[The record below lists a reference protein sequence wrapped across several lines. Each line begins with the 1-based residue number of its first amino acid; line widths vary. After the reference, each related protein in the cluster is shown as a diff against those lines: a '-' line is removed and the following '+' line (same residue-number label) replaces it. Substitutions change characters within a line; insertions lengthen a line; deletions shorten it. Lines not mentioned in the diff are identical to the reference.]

1 MAFYSIGE
9 VAERCGINPVTLRA
23 WQRRYG
29 LLKPQRSE
37 GGHRQFDEEDILR
50 IEEIKRWIER
60 GVSVGKVKAL
70 LEDNLP
76 AARDESAHLQEEM
89 MSILRYMQ
97 PARIRAK
104 LMALSHQHPVD
115 TLIDSL
121 LVPVRQRL
129 KLDQNTSLVISSML
143 DGLLIDCVALFLA
156 EARKKNGKETLL
168 VGWSNEDRTRLW
180 LEAWRLSQRGWHVNV
195 LAEPLESPRPEL
207 FPGQHIR
214 LDRTCRHASAGG
226 AAQPL
231 AGAGLQH
238 PFSRPKLSA
247 PIRGADQGLSAW
259 LQVNLAPGF
268 ERFAA
273 ADIKK
278 IGSTAAAELFNQIQP
293 DLINGFYMQV

>member
-156 EARKKNGKETLL
+156 EARKKMAKRRCWWAGAMRTGR
-168 VGWSNEDRTRLW
+168 VCGWRHGVFPNAAGMSTFSPNRWSR
-180 LEAWRLSQRGWHVNV
+180 RGLSY
-195 LAEPLESPRPEL
+195 
-207 FPGQHIR
+207 FPGSIFSSGPDVPPR
-214 LDRTCRHASAGG
+214 LCRRSCSATGRSRASASIFT
-226 AAQPL
+226 AKIK
-231 AGAGLQH
+231 
-238 PFSRPKLSA
+238 RPDPWCGS
-247 PIRGADQGLSAW
+247 GLSAG

-278 IGSTAAAELFNQIQP
+278 SVLPLQP
-293 DLINGFYMQV
+293 SFLIRFSRI

>member
-129 KLDQNTSLVISSML
+129 KLDQNTSLVISSLL
-143 DGLLIDCVALFLA
+143 DGLLTAWRCFSPKRV
-156 EARKKNGKETLL
+156 KKMAKRHCWWAGAMKTGRVCGWRHGVFRSA
-168 VGWSNEDRTRLW
+168 VGMSTFSLNRWSRRGPSSSRAAYLCLDRTR
-180 LEAWRLSQRGWHVNV
+180 
-195 LAEPLESPRPEL
+195 
-207 FPGQHIR
+207 
-214 LDRTCRHASAGG
+214 RHATAGG

-238 PFSRPKLSA
+238 PFSRYAIA
-247 PIRGADQGLSAW
+247 PSWTGRGYC
-259 LQVNLAPGF
+259 
-268 ERFAA
+268 
-273 ADIKK
+273 
-278 IGSTAAAELFNQIQP
+278 T
-293 DLINGFYMQV
+293 

>member
-104 LMALSHQHPVD
+104 LMALSHQHPID

-143 DGLLIDCVALFLA
+143 DGL
-156 EARKKNGKETLL
+156 
-168 VGWSNEDRTRLW
+168 
-180 LEAWRLSQRGWHVNV
+180 
-195 LAEPLESPRPEL
+195 
-207 FPGQHIR
+207 
-214 LDRTCRHASAGG
+214 
-226 AAQPL
+226 
-231 AGAGLQH
+231 
-238 PFSRPKLSA
+238 
-247 PIRGADQGLSAW
+247 
-259 LQVNLAPGF
+259 
-268 ERFAA
+268 
-273 ADIKK
+273 
-278 IGSTAAAELFNQIQP
+278 
-293 DLINGFYMQV
+293 

>member
-23 WQRRYG
+23 RQRRYG

-104 LMALSHQHPVD
+104 LMALSHQHPID

-156 EARKKNGKETLL
+156 EARKKK
-168 VGWSNEDRTRLW
+168 W
-180 LEAWRLSQRGWHVNV
+180 QRD
-195 LAEPLESPRPEL
+195 A
-207 FPGQHIR
+207 
-214 LDRTCRHASAGG
+214 AGG
-226 AAQPL
+226 LEQ
-231 AGAGLQH
+231 
-238 PFSRPKLSA
+238 
-247 PIRGADQGLSAW
+247 
-259 LQVNLAPGF
+259 
-268 ERFAA
+268 
-273 ADIKK
+273 
-278 IGSTAAAELFNQIQP
+278 
-293 DLINGFYMQV
+293 

>member
-104 LMALSHQHPVD
+104 LMALSHQHPID

-156 EARKKNGKETLL
+156 E
-168 VGWSNEDRTRLW
+168 
-180 LEAWRLSQRGWHVNV
+180 
-195 LAEPLESPRPEL
+195 PLESPRPEL
-207 FPGQHIR
+207 FPGQHIFVWTGR
-214 LDRTCRHASAGG
+214 
-226 AAQPL
+226 AATPL
-231 AGAGLQH
+231 QEELLSHWQEQG
-238 PFSRPKLSA
+238 FS
-247 PIRGADQGLSAW
+247 IHFHGQ
-259 LQVNLAPGF
+259 N
-268 ERFAA
+268 
-273 ADIKK
+273 
-278 IGSTAAAELFNQIQP
+278 
-293 DLINGFYMQV
+293 

>member
-129 KLDQNTSLVISSML
+129 KLDQNTSLVISSLL

-156 EARKKNGKETLL
+156 EARKKNGKRDT
-168 VGWSNEDRTRLW
+168 
-180 LEAWRLSQRGWHVNV
+180 
-195 LAEPLESPRPEL
+195 
-207 FPGQHIR
+207 
-214 LDRTCRHASAGG
+214 AGG
-226 AAQPL
+226 LEQ
-231 AGAGLQH
+231 
-238 PFSRPKLSA
+238 
-247 PIRGADQGLSAW
+247 
-259 LQVNLAPGF
+259 
-268 ERFAA
+268 
-273 ADIKK
+273 
-278 IGSTAAAELFNQIQP
+278 
-293 DLINGFYMQV
+293 